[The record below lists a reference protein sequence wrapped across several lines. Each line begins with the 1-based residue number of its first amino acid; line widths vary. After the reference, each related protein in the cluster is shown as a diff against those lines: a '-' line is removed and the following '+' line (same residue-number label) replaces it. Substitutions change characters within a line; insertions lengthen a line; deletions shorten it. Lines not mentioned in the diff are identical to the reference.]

1 MIKKLWNTIALL
13 IIFSFCVTLSAND
26 TAKTYFPAT
35 PDSFW
40 VYEDQDGNEITRRA
54 IEGEEIAG
62 ETYHAFEYEPAFED
76 WENYEYYIH
85 PMLFKVD
92 DEGIKVI
99 IGDEVKNAYKG
110 IIENE
115 IKATM
120 QNEPSPPEFNIKFDV
135 KVDVEVQDHFLLLPM
150 QFTLNEEWK
159 SMRIKPSVKVTSSMI
174 NDEVDTELA
183 GFSQGVTI
191 YFTIME
197 SGMITS
203 KETVETEAGKFDEC
217 LKIVYRTETVMPNLP
232 GNDQTEV
239 GESVTTLWLAPNVG
253 IVKFH
258 QESQT
263 PIILEFSNDESTTEV
278 KTLELKKYEIKPEKA
293 EGE

>member
-13 IIFSFCVTLSAND
+13 ITFSFCVTLSADD

-92 DEGIKVI
+92 DEGINVK
-99 IGDEVKNAYKG
+99 IGDEVKKAYKE

-120 QNEPSPPEFNIKFDV
+120 QEAPAPPEFNIKFDV
-135 KVDVEVQDHFLLLPM
+135 KVDVDVQDHFLLLPT

-159 SMRIKPSVKVTSSMI
+159 SMRIKPYVKVTSSLK
-174 NDEVDTELA
+174 NAEVDTELA
-183 GFSQGVTI
+183 GFSQTATI
-191 YFTIME
+191 YFSIME
-197 SGMITS
+197 SGMITD
-203 KETVETEAGKFDEC
+203 KESVETQAGKFDDC

-263 PIILEFSNDESTTEV
+263 PIILEFGNDESTTEV
-278 KTLELKKYEIKPEKA
+278 KTLELKKYEIKSEKA